1 MHTFKEHLQQH
12 QLQDAET
19 QYVYEVFTPWT
30 VALQHELTEGVHD
43 PGILKCVF
51 MAGGPGSGK
60 SFVADEL
67 FGLDAGFK
75 SSFSHYG
82 LKVVNSDNMFEY
94 LLKKLNVSPKD
105 LAKIEAEHPNQF
117 HYLTQDP
124 EGPRARAKV
133 LTAKQQHMYM
143 EGKLGLIV
151 DGTGDDY
158 EKMRAKKKHA
168 EDAGYDTCMVFVNT
182 TLEVAHDRN
191 RKRSRSLPDAMV
203 EEIWRSCQHNRER
216 YSHLFGR
223 RDYIE
228 VFNSVGGVP
237 HQKVFAA
244 VQSFVKRPVQNPK
257 GVAWMRA
264 MRDVGALT
272 V

>member
-1 MHTFKEHLQQH
+1 MYTFVEHIREHRLH
-12 QLQDAET
+12 DAEM
-19 QYVYEVFTPWT
+19 QYIDEVFTPWSI
-30 VALQHELTEGVHD
+30 AFHHELTEGIHD

-105 LAKIEAEHPNQF
+105 LAKIERENPAQF
-117 HYLTQDP
+117 HYLTQHP

-133 LTAKQQHMYM
+133 LTTKQQHMYM

-158 EKMRAKKKHA
+158 EKMRVKKKHA
-168 EDAGYDTCMVFVNT
+168 EDAGYDTCIVFVNT
-182 TLEVAHDRN
+182 TLDVAYDRN
-191 RKRSRSLPDAMV
+191 RKRSRSLPDALV
-203 EEIWRSCQHNRER
+203 EQIWRSCQQNRDR
-216 YSHLFGR
+216 YARLFGR

-228 VFNSVGGVP
+228 VYNSVGGVP
-237 HQKVFAA
+237 HQNVFAA
-244 VQSFVKRPVQNPK
+244 IQSFISRPIQNPK
-257 GVAWMRA
+257 GIAWMRA
-264 MRDVGALT
+264 MGL
-272 V
+272 